1 METSLTNA
9 FINSIRTL
17 TERCVAQIEAEA
29 KKFITV
35 VKALHDLP
43 PPASASSDLQ
53 NRVDR
58 LERVVSDRVQKSI
71 TSIVEDLDE
80 LNERVNKLSTTP
92 DESEAP
98 WIYTPADYL
107 TSSDINEVVQE
118 YTPQIAESDN
128 DVVMTSPVIATV
140 APVAPV
146 APESAL
152 APVPVATPAPAA
164 AAPAV
169 AAAPAPAPA
178 PAAAPVTVAAVVATA
193 PAPAPPADSPE
204 ADPVEEEEDSEEEEE
219 EEELELEELVVN
231 GTTYMKDPEEN
242 VYAIGKDGEIDDTP
256 VGRWVEKKQA
266 IKFYTRT

>member
-9 FINSIRTL
+9 FIDSIRNL

-35 VKALHDLP
+35 VKALHALP
-43 PPASASSDLQ
+43 QQPSGDIQ

-58 LERVVSDRVQKSI
+58 LERVVSERVQKSI
-71 TSIVEDLDE
+71 SSIVEDLDE
-80 LNERVNKLSTTP
+80 LNDRVNKLSTT
-92 DESEAP
+92 SEEADAP

-107 TSSDINEVVQE
+107 TSSDINEVVQVNPVVE
-118 YTPQIAESDN
+118 YTVHIDESDQ
-128 DVVMTSPVIATV
+128 DVVMSNTTPTVVTAVATESAATESAATVVATV
-140 APVAPV
+140 ATVAT
-146 APESAL
+146 ESA
-152 APVPVATPAPAA
+152 
-164 AAPAV
+164 
-169 AAAPAPAPA
+169 
-178 PAAAPVTVAAVVATA
+178 
-193 PAPAPPADSPE
+193 APPADLSTVE
-204 ADPVEEEEDSEEEEE
+204 PVEEEEETEEEE